1 MIVFNQSGCFRL
13 YKSCQINKPDFF
25 LQKCVLKRQ
34 RNHENAVSKL
44 VVGSGE
50 QDMIL
55 ELYQEKNLRSS
66 LDSKRK
72 TPGLETVK

>member
-50 QDMIL
+50 QDIKI
-55 ELYQEKNLRSS
+55 EVSDIRNIP
-66 LDSKRK
+66 D
-72 TPGLETVK
+72 